1 MANEMIISKAKE
13 CFAAAEA
20 KQDLVSILPHVNEGL
35 ALLDEFQEQHPRASG
50 EEIETIRKIRRDFTQ
65 HLLVQFLST
74 QAFRQETWIDYF
86 ELFLLRLQKEMS
98 DIATSEPFLKAQ
110 FDSNLSIWF
119 AILRAHLENDR

>member
-1 MANEMIISKAKE
+1 MANEMIIAKAKE

-20 KQDLVSILPHVNEGL
+20 KQDLVCILPHINEGL
-35 ALLDEFQEQHPRASG
+35 ALLDEFQELHPHASG
-50 EEIETIRKIRRDFTQ
+50 EEVETIRKIRRDFTKN
-65 HLLVQFLST
+65 LLVKFLST

-98 DIATSEPFLKAQ
+98 DIATTEPFLKAE

-119 AILRAHLENDR
+119 DFLRAHLENGR